1 MKRTVA
7 IFKNGRNRAIRLPVE
22 MDFAGVNE
30 LLIEREGDT
39 LMLKPIRP
47 TWTTFADNSENV
59 DADFLLERETVLEE
73 GRFSL

>member
-47 TWTTFADNSENV
+47 TWTTFTDNSEKA

-73 GRFSL
+73 GHFSL